1 MNTATYDS
9 YVRRLQSAWRGEDD
23 DDDDA
28 KHREIPDGTRIRVP
42 MLALDSVQREIAG
55 QAAVDARV
63 ADNVKANQ
71 AALDAARREADR
83 VQAFADHF
91 TEQREQ
97 REREARD
104 ENRAYSAYCEALSNG
119 WQTPSNQV
127 AA

>member
-1 MNTATYDS
+1 MSTATYDS
-9 YVRRLQSAWRGEDD
+9 YITRLQNAWRAEDD
-23 DDDDA
+23 EEHEHA
-28 KHREIPDGTRIRVP
+28 KHREIPDGTVIRVP
-42 MLALDSVQREIAG
+42 MLALDEMQRDIAG
-55 QAAVDARV
+55 HTVDQRIR
-63 ADNVKANQ
+63 DNRRANQ

-91 TEQREQ
+91 TAQREQ

-119 WQTPSNQV
+119 WQNPQV